1 MKKKNNAFQATAPA
15 LIGAD
20 PVNERILD
28 DMTVKEAIIRCGELQ
43 LPYEQVARLISEQ
56 LSVDRAQMLEKL
68 QTQDTDEYEWYLSG
82 FAEGNLRLRVD
93 LESDIKT
100 DQKDAYKSL
109 SAERR
114 RQALDEKIKDL
125 FGS

>member
-1 MKKKNNAFQATAPA
+1 LMCNIN
-15 LIGAD
+15 
-20 PVNERILD
+20 RILD
-28 DMTVKEAIIRCGELQ
+28 GMTVNEAIFRCGELQ
-43 LPYEQVARLISEQ
+43 LPFEQVVRLVSELEPINQKQ
-56 LSVDRAQMLEKL
+56 LLTDLETPGSAEYDRYRA
-68 QTQDTDEYEWYLSG
+68 G
-82 FAEGNLRLRVD
+82 VAEGILRLNVC
-93 LESDIKT
+93 LESDIET